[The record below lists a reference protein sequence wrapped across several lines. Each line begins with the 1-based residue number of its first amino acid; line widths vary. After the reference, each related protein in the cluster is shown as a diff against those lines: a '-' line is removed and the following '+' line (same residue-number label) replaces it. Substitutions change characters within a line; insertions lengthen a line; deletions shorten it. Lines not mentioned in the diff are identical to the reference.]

1 MEENECNGCE
11 DCKESKEELYLNELK
26 SLQADFI
33 NLKNRVDK
41 EKIQLK
47 ESITNDVL
55 KKFLEVKDN
64 FDRAPKLDDGMKLIY
79 NQFNKIFQENGVEEI
94 NEDSFNAEVHEA
106 IAVNKELD
114 KNKIQVVEKGYKRNN
129 VVIKP
134 AKVIIG
140 TKE

>member
-1 MEENECNGCE
+1 MEENVCQ

-33 NLKNRVDK
+33 NFRSRVEK
-41 EKIQLK
+41 EKIQLR
-47 ESITNDVL
+47 ESIINEVL

-64 FDRAPKLDDGMKLIY
+64 FDRAPKLDEGMKLIY
-79 NQFNKIFQENGVEEI
+79 NQFNDIFVKENVEEI
-94 NEDSFNAEVHEA
+94 KEDSFNAEVHEA
-106 IAVNKELD
+106 VATNNELE